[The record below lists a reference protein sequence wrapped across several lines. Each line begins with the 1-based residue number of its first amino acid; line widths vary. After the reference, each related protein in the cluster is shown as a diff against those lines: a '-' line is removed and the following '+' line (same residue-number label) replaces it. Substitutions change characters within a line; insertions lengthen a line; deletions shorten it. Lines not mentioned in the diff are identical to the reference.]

1 MKDMGIFV
9 IYEHKGNIVLNIHS
23 PNEEDKFSHMNSITL
38 PNMEYV
44 STMKGKDRLIIVSGR
59 EGQTIL
65 TELQMISKNIIYGK
79 MLDELHVP
87 CAMRAGETALICIA
101 DRFVAGSSLVAS
113 S

>member
-79 MLDELHVP
+79 MLDELHVAEGHLFDVM
-87 CAMRAGETALICIA
+87 CEEICNIL
-101 DRFVAGSSLVAS
+101 G
-113 S
+113 